1 MSWFANKVLNLK
13 STAPDANAHSFP
25 WRDPGPPLK
34 VLMPHA
40 AGLSSY
46 EVLTFADAAKASAYF
61 DNRLRGHI
69 EPGVVAFWALGWEP
83 EELTSGKAEPVVLI
97 NDATRRGVAFSFSF
111 VDLNSAMNF
120 LREEYA
126 RGLDPACVE
135 VFWAAPL
142 TIELSDGQ
150 FRLSPETPPG
160 RPFPFAELKES
171 LDGEFGGPRP
181 TGWAFKASETAAE
194 PVATTEP
201 TVDINQIYNQP
212 TAEATG
218 AQYYADLLS
227 DIERHLDLAAERS
240 DASATE
246 EAVADASLEYDEP
259 SGQPETAGEAFA
271 EDVPFDDMDLSF
283 LDDAAD
289 DAAMCDDWP
298 TVADEP
304 STEISDPGQTDLK
317 VNELINEMNDLLA
330 QTAPEASAEAGHD
343 ASATQ
348 TYAGDTSG
356 DSWSFPGFGSDR
368 SLKDG
373 PDSTLG
379 DAMDDL
385 IRGIREDQPS
395 TDRRRPDPLSRDGV
409 ARPIRTESGRITGK
423 KPKAAKQARAP
434 KQPKAKAEPKKNDR
448 NVPLVFQR
456 NGIEERFT
464 SPGGEAAPQAT
475 FAQPQTETPFRWTDF
490 TDQIS
495 QQEPEAQVQWA
506 HTPNGNGL
514 TEPEAPIE
522 LPEAARE
529 QPRPDPLSRQGVTRP
544 MGTQPAAQST
554 ATPSEQD
561 TPNAPAADHND
572 ITSDKSA
579 NERLREP
586 RVAEPPH
593 AAEQAASPQATLPA
607 RPADE
612 IVDEF
617 TAYVAQIKR
626 ELEKF
631 RETSRFEKHDE
642 DFDGFDSPPGR
653 F

>member
-1 MSWFANKVLNLK
+1 VSWFANKVLNLK
-13 STAPDANAHSFP
+13 STVPDANAHSFP

-46 EVLTFADAAKASAYF
+46 EVRTFADAAKASAYL

-83 EELTSGKAEPVVLI
+83 EELTCGKAEPVVLI
-97 NDATRRGVAFSFSF
+97 NDATRKGVAFSLSF
-111 VDLNSAMNF
+111 VDLDSAMNF

-126 RGLDPACVE
+126 RGLDLACVE

-160 RPFPFAELKES
+160 RAFPFAELKES
-171 LDGEFGGPRP
+171 LDGEFGGPWP
-181 TGWAFKASETAAE
+181 TGWAFKASEAAAE
-194 PVATTEP
+194 PVAATQP
-201 TVDINQIYNQP
+201 TVDINQTYNQP
-212 TAEATG
+212 AAEVTG

-240 DASATE
+240 DASAAE
-246 EAVADASLEYDEP
+246 EAMADAAPEDDEP

-271 EDVPFDDMDLSF
+271 EDVPFDDVDLSF
-283 LDDAAD
+283 LGDAAD
-289 DAAMCDDWP
+289 DAATYDDWP
-298 TVADEP
+298 AVADEP
-304 STEISDPGQTDLK
+304 STEVSEPGQADLK

-330 QTAPEASAEAGHD
+330 QTAPEAGPEAGHD
-343 ASATQ
+343 DSATQ
-348 TYAGDTSG
+348 ASAGDTSG
-356 DSWSFPGFGSDR
+356 DSWSFPGFR
-368 SLKDG
+368 SHRSAKDG
-373 PDSTLG
+373 PDSTLD

-385 IRGIREDQPS
+385 IRVIREDQPS
-395 TDRRRPDPLSRDGV
+395 TGLRRPDPLSRDGV
-409 ARPIRTESGRITGK
+409 ARPIRTESRTATGK

-434 KQPKAKAEPKKNDR
+434 KQSKAKAEPKKNDR

-456 NGIEERFT
+456 NGMEERFT
-464 SPGGEAAPQAT
+464 SPGDEAAPQAT
-475 FAQPQTETPFRWTDF
+475 SAQPQTETPFSWAEF
-490 TDQIS
+490 PEYVS
-495 QQEPEAQVQWA
+495 PPEPEGQAPWA
-506 HTPNGNGL
+506 RTPNGNGL

-522 LPEAARE
+522 LPVAAPR

-544 MGTQPAAQST
+544 MGTEPAAQT
-554 ATPSEQD
+554 TVTPSEQD
-561 TPNAPAADHND
+561 TLDALAADHNA
-572 ITSDKSA
+572 IT
-579 NERLREP
+579 
-586 RVAEPPH
+586 H
-593 AAEQAASPQATLPA
+593 AAEHAASPQATLPA

-612 IVDEF
+612 TVDEF
-617 TAYVAQIKR
+617 SAYVAQIKR